1 MSEPTGT
8 APAGE
13 ALTSRRLAALNNMP
27 TGEAAAFYAGQLG
40 WPVVPIAGLVGEH
53 CGCRRRAACEH
64 PAKHPLTPGG
74 IKAASTDPVQVREW
88 WTHWPWAG
96 VGILTGTRSG
106 LVVVDVDPAHGGRDS
121 LSALRSKG
129 VRLPRTLWARTGG
142 GGWHLFYAHPGRHVA
157 NTTGR
162 LGSVTL
168 AGVDLRGDGGYVVAA
183 PSGHRSGRRYSWANG
198 PETLAVI
205 PVFIA
210 ERPDLDTT
218 HAPAR
223 PARADRQSAYVAA
236 ALEGECRRVAAAP
249 EGLRSDTL
257 NRAAFSL
264 GTLVGAGTL
273 DETLVVESLA
283 AAAAAASRTGE
294 SPLGARE
301 AMATIRSGLA
311 RGIERPRA
319 LDPAPGPSSPSHRP
333 VAASAGSPAR
343 HHTNASRPK
352 L

>member
-1 MSEPTGT
+1 MFLWPTAMAEPIG
-8 APAGE
+8 AALARLNDLPAGD
-13 ALTSRRLAALNNMP
+13 
-27 TGEAAAFYAGQLG
+27 AAAFYAGQLG

-64 PAKHPLTPGG
+64 PAKHPLTAGG
-74 IKAASTDPVQVREW
+74 IKAASTDPVQVHEW

-96 VGILTGTRSG
+96 VGILTGARSG

-129 VRLPRTLWARTGG
+129 VQLPRTLYARTGG

-157 NTTGR
+157 NATGH

-168 AGVDLRGDGGYVVAA
+168 TGIDLRGDGGYVVAA
-183 PSGHRSGRRYSWANG
+183 PSGHHSGCRYTWASG
-198 PETLAVI
+198 PETLAVM
-205 PVFIA
+205 PAFIA
-210 ERPDLDTT
+210 ERPDVGASRT
-218 HAPAR
+218 PAR
-223 PARADRQSAYVAA
+223 PARADRQAAYVAA

-273 DETLVVESLA
+273 DEALVVESLA
-283 AAAAAASRTGE
+283 AAAAAASRSGE
-294 SPLGARE
+294 SPFGARE

-311 RGIERPRA
+311 RGIERPRS
-319 LDPAPGPSSPSHRP
+319 LDPAPGASSLSRHPG
-333 VAASAGSPAR
+333 AASAGTPAR
-343 HHTNASRPK
+343 HHTSAPRPR